1 MISKAQKIRAGIFF
15 SLTFLLLVGFILFII
30 GNTLFKKRDD
40 YFIIYKN
47 VSVNGLQLGSAVK
60 YYGITIGR
68 VEDITF
74 KKDNVNDV
82 IVDISIKA
90 GTPIKQD
97 VEASLVGV
105 GITGLK
111 QIEITGGSDEAE
123 LLPPGSRIQAGKDA
137 FSDITGKAEIIAE
150 KSELLINRL
159 NDLVNDNNRQK
170 VSRILL
176 SLDSLLANINQLVGD
191 NQTEITAIIANTDTI
206 SSVVKNIAA
215 NTDIAMARVREL
227 LESEDLDRILENS
240 AAVSDSLKQTKIKQ
254 LVNRDIVESIQKL
267 NSALEQ
273 ASRTFSHIDLTV
285 MKGRDDLFKSLED
298 LEETLENLREFSR
311 QISEDPSVLIR
322 SRN

>member
-1 MISKAQKIRAGIFF
+1 
-15 SLTFLLLVGFILFII
+15 
-30 GNTLFKKRDD
+30 
-40 YFIIYKN
+40 
-47 VSVNGLQLGSAVK
+47 LQLGSAVK